1 MKKILTALGII
12 LVLLVV
18 LIFVLFTMFGN
29 KALKMGIETGG
40 TAALKVP
47 VSLQDANLSILGG
60 KVELAGLN
68 IKNPEGYQLPDF
80 MSMGKAAVALN
91 IKSLLSETIEIQK
104 IQLDDIQLTLEQ
116 KGLSEN
122 NLQAILNNL
131 PKSDKPA
138 ETTTETPGK
147 KLVIRELVIN
157 GVQVKAKLLPIPGK
171 ADTVTLKVNPIVL
184 KDIGNDKP
192 VNTAELI
199 SKVLTAIAGG
209 VAEQGKDL
217 LPLDMIDS
225 IGKGLAEQGQKILQ
239 TGQQALEG
247 IGEAGKGAL
256 EEVGKTGENIL
267 KGAGDVGKGAT
278 DALKGI
284 FDQKKE

>member
-18 LIFVLFTMFGN
+18 LVFVLFTMFGN
-29 KALKMGIETGG
+29 KALKMGVETGG

-60 KVELAGLN
+60 KVELSGLN
-68 IKNPEGYQLPDF
+68 IKNPEGYQHPDF

-138 ETTTETPGK
+138 DTSTESSGK
-147 KLVIRELVIN
+147 KLVIRELIIN

-184 KDIGNDKP
+184 NDIGSDKP
-192 VNTAELI
+192 VNAAELT

-217 LPLDMIDS
+217 LPIDMIDS
-225 IGKGLAEQGQKILQ
+225 IGKGLAEQGQKIMQ
-239 TGQQALEG
+239 TGQQ
-247 IGEAGKGAL
+247 AL
-256 EEVGKTGENIL
+256 EEVGKTGENLL

-284 FDQKKE
+284 FEQKKN

>member
-1 MKKILTALGII
+1 MKKIVTALGII

-18 LIFVLFTMFGN
+18 LVFVLFTLFGN

-68 IKNPEGYQLPDF
+68 IKNPEGYQHPDF

-91 IKSLLSETIEIQK
+91 TKSLLSETIEIQK

-122 NLQAILNNL
+122 NLQAILKNL

-138 ETTTETPGK
+138 EPTTETSGK
-147 KLVIRELVIN
+147 KLVIKELVIN

-184 KDIGNDKP
+184 TDIGGDKP
-192 VNTAELI
+192 VNTAELT
-199 SKVLTAIAGG
+199 SKILTAIAGG
-209 VAEQGKDL
+209 ITEQGKDL

-225 IGKGLAEQGQKILQ
+225 IGKGLAEQGQKILENV
-239 TGQQALEG
+239 T
-247 IGEAGKGAL
+247 EAGKGAL

-284 FDQKKE
+284 FEQKKD

>member
-1 MKKILTALGII
+1 MKKVFRKIIAALGII

-29 KALKMGIETGG
+29 KALKMGVETGG

-68 IKNPEGYQLPDF
+68 IKNPEGYQHPDF

-91 IKSLLSETIEIQK
+91 TKSLLSETIEIQK

-138 ETTTETPGK
+138 DTTTESSGK

-184 KDIGNDKP
+184 NDIGNDKP
-192 VNTAELI
+192 VNAAELT

-217 LPLDMIDS
+217 LPIDMIDS
-225 IGKGLAEQGQKILQ
+225 IGKGLAQQGQKIL
-239 TGQQALEG
+239 ENVS
-247 IGEAGKGAL
+247 EAGKGAL
-256 EEVGKTGENIL
+256 EEVGKTGENLL

-284 FDQKKE
+284 FEQKKD

>member
-1 MKKILTALGII
+1 MKKIIIAAGII

-18 LIFVLFTMFGN
+18 LVFVLFTLFGG
-29 KALKMGIETGG
+29 KAIKFGVETGG

-47 VSLQDANLSILGG
+47 VSLQDASLSILGG

-68 IKNPEGYQLPDF
+68 IKNPEGYQHSDF
-80 MSMGKAAVALN
+80 MSMGKAAVVLN
-91 IKSLLSETIEIQK
+91 TKSLLSDTVEIQK
-104 IQLDDIQLTLEQ
+104 IQLDDIQLTIEQ

-131 PKSDKPA
+131 PQSDKPA
-138 ETTTETPGK
+138 DTTTASSGK

-171 ADTVTLKVNPIVL
+171 ADTVTLKVNPIIL
-184 KDIGNDKP
+184 NDIGNDKP
-192 VNTAELI
+192 VNTAELTA
-199 SKVLTAIAGG
+199 KVLTAIAGG

-225 IGKGLAEQGQKILQ
+225 IGKGLAQQGQKIL
-239 TGQQALEG
+239 ENVS
-247 IGEAGKGAL
+247 EAGKGVL
-256 EEVGKTGENIL
+256 EEVGKTGENLL

-284 FDQKKE
+284 FEQKKN